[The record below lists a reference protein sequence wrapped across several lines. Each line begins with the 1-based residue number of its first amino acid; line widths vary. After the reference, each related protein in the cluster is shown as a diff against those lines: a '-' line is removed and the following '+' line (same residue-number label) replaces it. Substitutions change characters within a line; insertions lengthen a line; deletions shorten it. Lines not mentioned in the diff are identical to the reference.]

1 MPREDWPLLEYDTWR
16 ESCETLHMWTQIV
29 GKIRL
34 ALEPPVNHW
43 WHVALYVSARGLTTG
58 AMPVAGRPRRL
69 ELEFDFLDHA
79 LVGRTADGH
88 VESLPL
94 AGLSVR
100 AFYSAVMAIVHRLGV
115 DVRIWPMPVEVAT
128 AVRWTEDT
136 RAAYDAA
143 AVRRFWQ
150 LLLSADAALRRFRSS
165 FAGKASPVHFFWGS
179 FDLAVTRFSGRTAPP
194 HPGGIPNLA
203 DWVVRDAY
211 SHEVSSCGFWPGAPG
226 IEAAFYSY
234 SYPEPE
240 GFATFPLDVEG
251 ARYDNTLREYLLPY
265 ATLRAAS
272 DPDALLTAFLHRTF
286 EAAAVTGR
294 WDRGLEW
301 TPHRPGGH

>member
-1 MPREDWPLLEYDTWR
+1 MPRDDWPPLEYDAWR
-16 ESCETLHMWTQIV
+16 DTCETLHMWTQVV

-43 WHVALYVSARGLTTG
+43 WHIALYVSARGLTTG
-58 AMPVAGRPRRL
+58 PMPVPGRPRRL

-79 LVGRTADGH
+79 FIARTAEGH

-94 AGLSVR
+94 SGLSVHD
-100 AFYSAVMAIVHRLGV
+100 FYDAVMAIVHRAGV

-128 AVRWTEDT
+128 AVRFTDDP
-136 RAAYDAA
+136 RAAYDADA
-143 AVRRFWQ
+143 AGRFWH

-165 FAGKASPVHFFWGS
+165 FAGKVSPVHFFWGS

-234 SYPEPE
+234 AYPEPE
-240 GFATFPLDVEG
+240 GFAAYPLGVEG
-251 ARYDNTLREYLLPY
+251 ARYDTTLREYLLPY
-265 ATLRAAS
+265 AAVRAAS
-272 DPDALLTAFLHRTF
+272 DPDALLAAFLNRTF
-286 EAAAVTGR
+286 EAAAVAGR
-294 WDRGLEW
+294 WDRALAW
-301 TPHRPGGH
+301 TPHRSGV